1 MIAAAP
7 LALFTTIGTSIGEEE
22 TMSSLKHLRYIL
34 GSLSAVMFSTAS
46 ALSV

>member
-1 MIAAAP
+1 
-7 LALFTTIGTSIGEEE
+7 
-22 TMSSLKHLRYIL
+22 MSSLKHLRYIL